1 MQADASP
8 ALDLRRAPPTL
19 FLFGLAGS
27 GKSFVGNLIA
37 ERAGWHVYHADDDL
51 TDEMLLALAER
62 RPFTGPM
69 RDRFFALIVDKIR
82 QLQQQ
87 HPRLVVTQAVYK
99 QQHRDF
105 LQARVPDMELVCIGA
120 EDATIVQRINRRS
133 DGISIAS
140 AAALRADFEA
150 PAAGC
155 KVIVNDSDASAIVRQ
170 LNRFYGAQEPTS

>member
-1 MQADASP
+1 MADDP
-8 ALDLRRAPPTL
+8 KLDLAAAPPTL

-51 TDEMLLALAER
+51 TDEMKLALAEH

-69 RDRFFALIVDKIR
+69 RDRFFALIVDKIL
-82 QLQQQ
+82 QLQLQ
-87 HPRLVVTQAVYK
+87 HPRLVITQAVYK
-99 QQHRDF
+99 QQHRDY
-105 LQARVPDMELVCIGA
+105 LLARIPDMELVCVNA
-120 EDATIVQRINRRS
+120 EDATILRRINRRS

-150 PAAGC
+150 PVADC
-155 KVIVNDSDASAIVRQ
+155 RIVVNDSDASAIVRQ
-170 LNRFYGAQEPTS
+170 LNRHYGTRATDN

>member
-1 MQADASP
+1 MTAVP
-8 ALDLRRAPPTL
+8 ELDLAGAPPTL

-51 TDEMLLALAER
+51 TDEMLLALAEQ

-87 HPRLVVTQAVYK
+87 HAHLVVTQAVYK
-99 QQHRDF
+99 QQHRDY
-105 LQARVPDMELVCIGA
+105 LLAHIPAIELVCVSA
-120 EDATIVQRINRRS
+120 DDATILQRINRRS
-133 DGISIAS
+133 DGITVAS
-140 AAALRADFEA
+140 AAALRADFEE
-150 PAAGC
+150 PAADC
-155 KVIVNDSDASAIVRQ
+155 KIVVNDSDAAAIVRQ
-170 LNRFYGAQEPTS
+170 LNRHYGAAARD